1 MNRNSLKIIL
11 FSMFLLSLSAAAQK
25 KDTVYISSKSINTNV
40 LKEGTNR
47 YLVYFK
53 MSKNSTRTQTQFWTR
68 KIERSLQNN
77 KQVIAI
83 TQEWEDKDSIIHT
96 VNSVCEAATMKPLTH
111 EFWWKK
117 RAKAKIDF
125 EHKTVEYNGSQL
137 TAADTAKQ
145 RRAVWAAF
153 ETTKD
158 NYFLNWHLDLEVF
171 PTLPYKSGTTFIIPF
186 YDPGTSAP
194 FEKAAYTVTGS
205 EVLIG
210 YDDQKID
217 CWLLSHESQG
227 NKELYW
233 ISKKTKE
240 VLKLEQ
246 EVSGRFYR
254 YKVKLGFSI

>member
-1 MNRNSLKIIL
+1 MKTNKLILILLLFVSFLSNAQNR
-11 FSMFLLSLSAAAQK
+11 
-25 KDTVYISSKSINTNV
+25 DTLQITPEHINTKV

-53 MSKNSTRTQTQFWTR
+53 MGKTATRTQTQFWTR
-68 KIERSLQNN
+68 KIERSMQNET
-77 KQVIAI
+77 QVITI
-83 TQEWEDKDSIIHT
+83 TQEWEDKDSIMHT

-125 EHKTVEYNGSQL
+125 ESKTVVYNGSPL

-145 RRAVWAAF
+145 RRVIWAAF
-153 ETTKD
+153 ASTKD
-158 NYFLNWHLDLEVF
+158 NYFLNWHLDMEVF
-171 PTLPYKSGTTFIIPF
+171 PTLPYKNGTTFIIPF

-205 EVLIG
+205 AVLLG

-254 YKVKLGFSI
+254 YKVKLGFSM